1 MKLGIGFSCSN
12 NDGGHALPHVIYRF
26 MKEKY
31 IDEFLISGKL
41 RLPTMDAVRRIDSDR
56 RDSREGW
63 LCNVFHHPDGYAIP
77 LTSVPQEGCDYVL
90 CAARS
95 LMARNPC
102 SHKKCLRIFDIEG
115 FATAVSMALRKAGL
129 ENICRKGI
137 CIYNNRR
144 NDYQIPRPHAS
155 MESRVKNLDAVL
167 GIARGDA
174 LFCKER
180 HFWCEREYRMV
191 WSLKEG
197 VSDNGF
203 PLYVVV
209 NNPQKYADKCDALYC
224 PRWVRKTVV
233 FFLRKCGLSY

>member
-63 LCNVFHHPDGYAIP
+63 LCNVFHHPAGYAIP

-102 SHKKCLRIFDIEG
+102 SHKNVCVFLILKGSLLLFQWHCEKRDWKMFVGRESAFIIIVGMIIRFQGLMRQW
-115 FATAVSMALRKAGL
+115 KA
-129 ENICRKGI
+129 
-137 CIYNNRR
+137 
-144 NDYQIPRPHAS
+144 A
-155 MESRVKNLDAVL
+155 
-167 GIARGDA
+167 
-174 LFCKER
+174 
-180 HFWCEREYRMV
+180 
-191 WSLKEG
+191 
-197 VSDNGF
+197 
-203 PLYVVV
+203 
-209 NNPQKYADKCDALYC
+209 
-224 PRWVRKTVV
+224 
-233 FFLRKCGLSY
+233 